1 MYKAKFKDTD
11 HGWKKWA
18 KALRFLGGKQSSL
31 EVGLIEGVSDPED
44 IFKGAVNE
52 VGVASKNIPPR
63 PWMRTTLDTNADEY
77 LRLISKLFVEEMEKG
92 MPGGDA
98 RIKVELG
105 KKVSIDLQKAITTW
119 SDPANAIRTVRKK
132 GFNNPLIEF
141 GDLQHAPTYRVLKPG
156 EKSDG

>member
-11 HGWKKWA
+11 HGWKNWA

-52 VGVASKNIPPR
+52 VGVPEKNIPPR
-63 PWMRTTLDTNADEY
+63 PWMRTTLDTNANEY
-77 LRLISKLFVEEMEKG
+77 LKLLGERFVEEMERG

-98 RIKVELG
+98 RIKAELG
-105 KKVSIDLQKAITTW
+105 EKVAADLRKAITAWTE
-119 SDPANAIRTVRKK
+119 PANAPRTVRKK
-132 GFNNPLIEF
+132 GFNNPLVER
-141 GDLQHAPTYRVLKPG
+141 GDLQNAPTYRILKPG
-156 EKSDG
+156 EKSNG